1 MKASRWRMK
10 LFTGNANPALAEEI
24 AKYLGIPVG
33 NAKVSRFSDGE
44 INCAIDE
51 SVRGVDVFV
60 VQPTCTPVNENL
72 MELLIMIDAFRRA
85 SASRI
90 NAVIPYYGYAR
101 QDRKSRARDPITAKL
116 TSNLVVE
123 AGAQRVVAVDLH
135 ANQIQG
141 FFDIPVDHLPGVP
154 TIAEYLKS
162 IDINKNAVV
171 LSPDVGGVT
180 RARDLAAKL
189 GAPLAI
195 VDKRRPKPNVSEIMN
210 VIGDVEGKSVIIID
224 DIIDT
229 AGTLCTAAEVMMEKG
244 AKEVYGCCT
253 HPVFSGPAIER
264 LSKAPFK
271 EIVTTNT
278 IPLGEEKRL
287 ENMTILSVAPLVGEA
302 ILRIHEDLSV
312 SKLFED

>member
-1 MKASRWRMK
+1 MK

-24 AKYLGIPVG
+24 ATYLGIPVG
-33 NAKVSRFSDGE
+33 DAQVSRFSDGE
-44 INCAIDE
+44 IICGIHVC
-51 SVRGVDVFV
+51 VRGVDVFV
-60 VQPTCTPVNENL
+60 VQPTCFPVNENL
-72 MELLIMIDAFRRA
+72 MELLVMIDAFRRA

-116 TSNLVVE
+116 VSNLIVE

-154 TIAEYLKS
+154 TISEYFRTKGLAE
-162 IDINKNAVV
+162 NAVV

-195 VDKRRPKPNVSEIMN
+195 VDKRRPAPNVSEVMN
-210 VIGDVEGKSVIIID
+210 VIGDVQGKSVIVID

-229 AGTLCTAAEVMMEKG
+229 AGTLCTAADVMMDKG
-244 AKEVYGCCT
+244 AREVYACCT
-253 HPVFSGPAIER
+253 HGVFSGPAIER
-264 LSKAPFK
+264 LSQAPFK
-271 EIVTTNT
+271 EIIITNT
-278 IPLGEEKRL
+278 IPLSKEKRL
-287 ENMTILSVAPLVGEA
+287 ANMTILSVAPLVGEA

-312 SKLFED
+312 SKLFEA

>member
-10 LFTGNANPALAEEI
+10 LFTGNANPCLANEI
-24 AKYLGIPVG
+24 ASYLEIPLG
-33 NAKVSRFSDGE
+33 NATVNHFSDGE
-44 INCAIDE
+44 ISVAIDE

-60 VQPTCTPVNENL
+60 VQPTCSPGNENL

-116 TSNLVVE
+116 VANLIVG

-135 ANQIQG
+135 ATQIQG

-154 TIAEYLKS
+154 TIAEYLKRKGLTQ
-162 IDINKNAVV
+162 DAVI

-195 VDKRRPKPNVSEIMN
+195 IDKRRPAPNVSEVMN
-210 VIGDVEGKSVIIID
+210 VIGDVDGKSVIIID

-229 AGTLCTAAEVMMEKG
+229 AGTICAAAEVMMAKG
-244 AKEVYGCCT
+244 AKDVYACCT
-253 HPVFSGPAIER
+253 HPVFSGPAMAR
-264 LSKAPFK
+264 MAKAPIK
-271 EIVTTNT
+271 EVIVTNT
-278 IPLGEEKRL
+278 IPINKEKL
-287 ENMTILSVAPLVGEA
+287 LPKVKVLSVAPLVGEA

-312 SKLFED
+312 SKLFEA

>member
-24 AKYLGIPVG
+24 ATYLGIPVG
-33 NAKVSRFSDGE
+33 DAQVTRFSDGE
-44 INCAIDE
+44 INCGIHE

-60 VQPTCTPVNENL
+60 VQPTCFPVNENL
-72 MELLIMIDAFRRA
+72 MELLVMIDAFRRA

-116 TSNLVVE
+116 VSNLIVE

-141 FFDIPVDHLPGVP
+141 FYDIPVDHLPGVP
-154 TIAEYLKS
+154 TISEYFRTKGLA
-162 IDINKNAVV
+162 DNAVV

-189 GAPLAI
+189 GAALAI
-195 VDKRRPKPNVSEIMN
+195 VDKRLPAPNVSEVMN
-210 VIGDVEGKSVIIID
+210 VIGVVQGKSVIIID

-229 AGTLCTAAEVMMEKG
+229 AGTLCTAADVMMEKG
-244 AKEVYGCCT
+244 AREVYACCT
-253 HPVFSGPAIER
+253 HGVFSGPAIER
-264 LSKAPFK
+264 LSQAPFK
-271 EIVTTNT
+271 EIIITNT
-278 IPLGEEKRL
+278 IPLAKEKRL
-287 ENMTILSVAPLVGEA
+287 ANMTILSVAPLVGEA

-312 SKLFED
+312 SKLFEA

>member
-1 MKASRWRMK
+1 MK

-24 AKYLGIPVG
+24 ATYLGIPVG
-33 NAKVSRFSDGE
+33 DAQVTRFSDGE
-44 INCAIDE
+44 INCGIHE

-60 VQPTCTPVNENL
+60 VQPTCFPVNENL
-72 MELLIMIDAFRRA
+72 MELLVMIDAFRRA

-116 TSNLVVE
+116 VSNLIVE

-141 FFDIPVDHLPGVP
+141 FYDIPVDHLPGVP
-154 TIAEYLKS
+154 TISEYFRTKGLA
-162 IDINKNAVV
+162 DNAVV

-195 VDKRRPKPNVSEIMN
+195 VDKRRPAPNVSEVMN
-210 VIGDVEGKSVIIID
+210 VIGDVQGKSVIIID

-229 AGTLCTAAEVMMEKG
+229 AGTLCTAADVMMEKG
-244 AKEVYGCCT
+244 AREVYACCT
-253 HPVFSGPAIER
+253 HGVFSGPAIER
-264 LSKAPFK
+264 LSQAPFK
-271 EIVTTNT
+271 EIIITNT
-278 IPLGEEKRL
+278 IPLAKEKRL
-287 ENMTILSVAPLVGEA
+287 ANMTILSVAPLVGEA

-312 SKLFED
+312 SKLFEA

>member
-24 AKYLGIPVG
+24 ATYLGIPVG
-33 NAKVSRFSDGE
+33 DAQVSRFSDGE
-44 INCAIDE
+44 INCGIHE

-60 VQPTCTPVNENL
+60 VQPTCFPVNENL
-72 MELLIMIDAFRRA
+72 MELLVMIDAFRRA

-116 TSNLVVE
+116 VSNLIVE

-141 FFDIPVDHLPGVP
+141 FFDIPGDHLPGVP
-154 TIAEYLKS
+154 TISEYFRTKGLAE
-162 IDINKNAVV
+162 NAVV

-180 RARDLAAKL
+180 RARDLAAIL

-195 VDKRRPKPNVSEIMN
+195 VDKRRPAPNVSEVMN
-210 VIGDVEGKSVIIID
+210 VIGDVQGKSVIVID

-229 AGTLCTAAEVMMEKG
+229 AGTLCTAADVMMDKG
-244 AKEVYGCCT
+244 AREVYACCT
-253 HPVFSGPAIER
+253 HGVFSGPAIER
-264 LSKAPFK
+264 LSQAPFK
-271 EIVTTNT
+271 EIIITNT
-278 IPLGEEKRL
+278 IPLSKEKRL
-287 ENMTILSVAPLVGEA
+287 ANMTILSVAPLVGEA

-312 SKLFED
+312 SKLFEA